1 MVHIITTGGTIASM
15 PQANGDVT
23 AVLKGDDLLR
33 HQMSAEDIRIDNAI
47 TLGSFAFSYETLYEI
62 ALHVQAALADDA
74 VEGIVI
80 THGTDTLEETSFFLS
95 LVTNRSKPVVLTGAQ
110 LDASHPSSDGH
121 RNLMDAFTIARSVE
135 AAGWGPVVVFG
146 GYIYAAREVRKVDT
160 NGLEAFAAP
169 GWGPI
174 GRVDQDRVICARNVP
189 TLPQFELA
197 VPISVGLI
205 RLVLGMTG
213 DEVARIASGY
223 RGVVLQAFGRGNAH
237 PSVFPEVKRLVD
249 SHIPV
254 VITSRCISGA
264 VAPVYGNGG
273 GRDLERAGA
282 WFAGDL
288 SGEKARLLLGLLL
301 THGISFETVREH
313 IRQWGHA
320 AATEKIH

>member
-1 MVHIITTGGTIASM
+1 MIRIITTGGTIASM

-23 AVLKGDDLLR
+23 ASLKGYELL
-33 HQMSAEDIRIDNAI
+33 HDQINAANIQIDNAI

-62 ALHVQAALADDA
+62 ALHVRNALADDA
-74 VEGIVI
+74 IEGIVI

-95 LVTNRSKPVVLTGAQ
+95 LVTDRSKPIVLTGAQ

-121 RNLMDAFTIARSVE
+121 RNLMDAITIARSTE
-135 AAGWGPVVVFG
+135 TARWGPIVVFG
-146 GYIYAAREVRKVDT
+146 GYIYSAKEVRKVDT

-174 GRVDQDRVICARNVP
+174 GRVDQDRVICGRNIPNLVFFDP
-189 TLPQFELA
+189 AIPA
-197 VPISVGLI
+197 PVGLI
-205 RLVLGMTG
+205 RLCVGMTG
-213 DEVARIASGY
+213 QEVVRMADGY
-223 RGVVLQAFGRGNAH
+223 QGLVLQAFGRGNAH
-237 PSVFPEVKRLVD
+237 PSVFPEISQLVNN
-249 SHIPV
+249 HIPV
-254 VITSRCISGA
+254 IITSRCMSGA

-301 THGISFETVREH
+301 TLRFPFDRAREH
-313 IRQWGHA
+313 IQRWGNVNQPHL
-320 AATEKIH
+320 KL